1 MPKRRSPKRRSPK
14 KRSPRSPAKRS
25 PKKRSPAKR
34 SPKRRS
40 PTKRSPKRRS
50 PTKRSP
56 TKRSPTKR
64 SPTKRSPT
72 TSGWPIKFVDTI
84 SDPHNLMGKPSMFKR
99 TDKYIIYDIP
109 RQYSG
114 MKDEQLYEKMKNM
127 TREEAWVEFKKFK
140 AEQAEI
146 DRQIR
151 EREDELDSRYGGLD
165 W

>member
-1 MPKRRSPKRRSPK
+1 MPKRRSPKKRSPK

-25 PKKRSPAKR
+25 PKKRSPKRRSPAKR
-34 SPKRRS
+34 SPKKRS
-40 PTKRSPKRRS
+40 PAKRSPK
-50 PTKRSP
+50 
-56 TKRSPTKR
+56 
-64 SPTKRSPT
+64 
-72 TSGWPIKFVDTI
+72 TSSGGWPIKFVDTI

>member
-1 MPKRRSPKRRSPK
+1 MPKRRSPK
-14 KRSPRSPAKRS
+14 KRSPRSPKKRS

-34 SPKRRS
+34 SPK
-40 PTKRSPKRRS
+40 KRSPK
-50 PTKRSP
+50 KRSP
-56 TKRSPTKR
+56 RSPKKRSQR
-64 SPTKRSPT
+64 SPK
-72 TSGWPIKFVDTI
+72 TSSGGWPIKFVDTI